1 MNRIQERLE
10 ELRKENKKAL
20 ITYMTAGDPN
30 IEQTEKL
37 IYAKERGGADIIE
50 IGIPFSDPVADGPVI
65 QAAAQRALES
75 GTNLEKVFQC
85 IANVRKNTQIPIA
98 FLVYYN
104 SILGYGVE
112 RFIRQCE
119 AVGVDGLIIPDL
131 PLEER
136 DEIMPYIKSFNVC
149 LIPLVAPTSKDRI
162 KDITQ
167 EGEGFVYCISSM
179 GVTGVRKE
187 FHESL
192 EAFLKNVRSVTDIPI
207 AVGFGMSSQEDIK
220 RLLPYVD
227 GVIVGSA
234 IVKKI
239 EESHGDEKVIEEFV
253 QSLKAAY

>member
-1 MNRIQERLE
+1 
-10 ELRKENKKAL
+10 
-20 ITYMTAGDPN
+20 
-30 IEQTEKL
+30 
-37 IYAKERGGADIIE
+37 
-50 IGIPFSDPVADGPVI
+50 
-65 QAAAQRALES
+65 
-75 GTNLEKVFQC
+75 
-85 IANVRKNTQIPIA
+85 
-98 FLVYYN
+98 
-104 SILGYGVE
+104 
-112 RFIRQCE
+112 
-119 AVGVDGLIIPDL
+119 
-131 PLEER
+131 
-136 DEIMPYIKSFNVC
+136 MPYIKSFNVC

-162 KDITQ
+162 KDIIQ